1 MNTTVECGLLS
12 KCGSLT
18 VSVPKQKGGKSPQ
31 TLAGVVATPLRRVY
45 AICLM
50 IPHVDSI
57 SGRAK
62 VVPEHRDRGDG
73 GVYIAVL
80 RSSLQQHRA

>member
-1 MNTTVECGLLS
+1 MFPNRRR
-12 KCGSLT
+12 
-18 VSVPKQKGGKSPQ
+18 GGKSPQ
-31 TLAGVVATPLRRVY
+31 TLAGVLATPPRHVY

-50 IPHVDSI
+50 TPLVDSI

-62 VVPEHRDRGDG
+62 VVPEYRDRGDG
-73 GVYIAVL
+73 GVYIAAL